1 MATISNLTIASRNNG
16 FTASG
21 MLDGISFNS
30 IGVGDVQ
37 GLAKK
42 WNRNDGPWAT
52 SGSTELSAFAINAV
66 DIDWNGAFGIFGF
79 TADNPLKTTGQLLA
93 ALSSTCAQKPNAI
106 KVNGN
111 TYKTKST
118 GTTYIIELPDYPTA
132 TTSLAWGAITGK
144 PNFATVATSG
154 SYNDLTNKP
163 TWTTASGG
171 PSANATLT
179 HGGTFT
185 VPQVSQAANGQVTV
199 TNRTMTMPAATGHTT
214 SNTVSK
220 TYSAPSGKYI
230 SSIKVDSNGHIID
243 VLYTDFPTPSKSN
256 PTLTVNNPASTII
269 ADGGHTTISVTS
281 SVAGKLTLTTAS
293 GTGWSAESN
302 TASTANTSHTI
313 TVTNLTSVT
322 TAGSI
327 ANGGIVAT
335 FTPTDTTNYNTL
347 TGQSVLKQAIT
358 LSAKAK
364 TNPTLTVYNP
374 NSTSI
379 ADGGTTKIPVTSSV
393 PGKLTLTTSSGTGW
407 SAVSDSASTAKTD
420 HYITITN
427 LTSVSTAGS
436 IPTSGIIATFTPTD
450 TTNYNTLTG
459 QNMVKL
465 AITLQAGQ
473 TIVTNKWFKGD
484 SNPATL
490 TSVGQT
496 KTSFDTWTTATSIT
510 GTRVSLV
517 DDDLNDHTWYFA
529 FPKSWNVTTM
539 LSSDNSTP
547 VPTTSYTITNNVS
560 IAGSP
565 FTVFKMNSASD
576 SISVYFR

>member
-37 GLAKK
+37 GLTKK

-93 ALSSTCAQKPNAI
+93 ALNSTCAQKPNAI

-132 TTSLAWGAITGK
+132 TTSLAWSAITSK

-243 VLYTDFPTPSKSN
+243 LLYTDFPTPSKTNPTLTINNPASTTIADGASTTISITSNVAGKLTITSPSKSGWSVSSSSASTAATSHTITISNLTSETGAGTIYTSDIVATFTPTDTTNYNTLTGQSVLKQTITLGAKAKTN
-256 PTLTVNNPASTII
+256 PTLTVNNPASTTI
-269 ADGGHTTISVTS
+269 ADGSTTTISVTS
-281 SVAGKLTLTTAS
+281 NVAGKLTLTTAS
-293 GTGWSAESN
+293 GTGWSATSSS
-302 TASTANTSHTI
+302 ASTAATSHTI
-313 TVTNLTSVT
+313 TVTNLTST
-322 TAGSI
+322 TSAGTI
-327 ANGGIVAT
+327 ASGGIVAT

-358 LSAKAK
+358 LK
-364 TNPTLTVYNP
+364 
-374 NSTSI
+374 
-379 ADGGTTKIPVTSSV
+379 
-393 PGKLTLTTSSGTGW
+393 
-407 SAVSDSASTAKTD
+407 
-420 HYITITN
+420 
-427 LTSVSTAGS
+427 
-436 IPTSGIIATFTPTD
+436 
-450 TTNYNTLTG
+450 
-459 QNMVKL
+459 
-465 AITLQAGQ
+465 AGQ
-473 TIVTNKWFKGD
+473 TVVTNKWFKGD

-510 GTRVSLV
+510 GTRILLV
-517 DDDLNDHTWYFA
+517 DDDLNDHIWYFA
-529 FPKSWNVTTM
+529 FPQSWNVTTM
-539 LSSDNSTP
+539 LSSDNATP
-547 VPTTSYTITNNVS
+547 VPTTTYTITNNVS

-576 SISVYFR
+576 SITAYFK